1 MQSQDSPLD
10 LVKAKLRHLK
20 RQAWK
25 PIIQVEEGALNAS
38 KISGKAWLNRGE
50 TWPICPNCQNP
61 LRLVLQLNLQELP
74 ESLEGKFGSGILQLF
89 CCESDFDIE
98 TDEYVLMGNSV
109 VSSAI
114 TSSSF
119 TYINELDESVTL
131 TRSEPYI
138 EIEEPE
144 QVLTRVKTVCCLMAC
159 EPFAN
164 NQLARIIQPDD
175 EPVEVE
181 VPEMEN
187 FFPAKLIVGWEEME
201 EYPHPEEIRE
211 YGIALDERE
220 YEILEEYELS
230 AQVGDKLAGWLSWAQ
245 YIEYPN
251 CPTCNRKMNQFIFQ
265 FESDSDE
272 NFPYPHH
279 GLGVGYLV
287 QCPEHK
293 EQVAFFCQFT

>member
-1 MQSQDSPLD
+1 MQSQNSALD
-10 LVKAKLRHLK
+10 LIKSKLNHLK

-25 PIIQVEEGALNAS
+25 PIIQTGEGALNAS
-38 KISGKAWLNRGE
+38 KISGKAWLNSGE
-50 TWPICPNCQNP
+50 IWPICPNCKNP

-74 ESLEGKFGSGILQLF
+74 KSLEDKFGSGILQLF

-119 TYINELDESVTL
+119 TYINESGESVTL
-131 TRSEPYI
+131 TRSESYI
-138 EIEEPE
+138 ETEELE
-144 QVLTRVKTVCCLMAC
+144 QVLTRVKTACCLMAC

-164 NQLARIIQPDD
+164 NQLVRIIQPDD

-181 VPEMEN
+181 VPKMEN
-187 FFPAKLIVGWEEME
+187 FFPAKLIVGWEEMQ
-201 EYPHPEEIRE
+201 EYPHPEEIKE

-220 YEILEEYELS
+220 DEMLDEYDLL
-230 AQVGDKLAGWLSWAQ
+230 AQTGDKLAGWLSWAQ
-245 YIEYPN
+245 YVEYPN

-265 FESDSDE
+265 LESDSDE
-272 NFPYPHH
+272 NSPYPHH

-287 QCPEHK
+287 QCPDHK
-293 EQVAFFCQFT
+293 EQVTFFCQFT